1 MPWKDVSVMDQ
12 KREFIN
18 LYISGAY
25 SLSELCR
32 AFNIS
37 RPTARKYA
45 NRFKEMGDPG
55 LNAQSRA
62 PHHIPLK
69 TEPEIERAICEYRRQ
84 KPTYGIEKI
93 LRILKNKYSEDRL
106 PALSTGNLI
115 LKRNGLIIPK
125 KRFRRVEPV
134 HPIFDPSSPNEVWS
148 GDFKGKFKMGNGV
161 YCSPLTLADS
171 FSRLIF
177 TAKGMHEATYEGCRK
192 EYEEVFREYGMPWQ
206 LHTDNGPPFG
216 CVASLCRLTRLAVWL
231 IELGIEPVY
240 SDPGHPE
247 QNGRHE
253 RMHRDLKAEATR
265 PPGYNL
271 QAQQRK
277 LNAFRIEYNEVRPH
291 SALNLET
298 PSKIHVRSERNFPEK
313 IEVWE
318 YPKEMKIRRVC
329 RNGAIR
335 WGHSHWVGVSTTL
348 MEKNIGLEEL
358 GDGIWGVY
366 FRQKRLGYFN
376 EKYLRIH
383 DQEGRFKRNRV

>member
-1 MPWKDVSVMDQ
+1 MPWRNVSAMEQ

-18 LYISGAY
+18 RYLSGAY
-25 SLSELCR
+25 SLSQLCR
-32 AFNIS
+32 EFKIS

-45 NRFKEMGDPG
+45 NRFKAMGDPG
-55 LNAQSRA
+55 LNALSRA
-62 PHHIPLK
+62 PHTIPLK
-69 TEPEIERAICEYRRQ
+69 TESEIEQAICDYRRL
-84 KPTYGIEKI
+84 KPHYGIEKI
-93 LRILKNKYSEDRL
+93 LRKLKDVYDEDRL

-134 HPIFDPSSPNEVWS
+134 HPIFDPSEPNEVWS
-148 GDFKGKFKMGNGV
+148 ADYKGKFRMGNGI
-161 YCSPLTLADS
+161 YCNPLTIADS
-171 FSRLIF
+171 FSRF
-177 TAKGMHEATYEGCRK
+177 VFMAKGMHEATYEGCRK
-192 EYEEVFREYGMPWQ
+192 GYEEVFREFGMPKQ

-240 SDPGHPE
+240 SDPGHPQ

-277 LNAFRIEYNEVRPH
+277 LNSFRKEYNEDRPH
-291 SALNLET
+291 AALKLET
-298 PSKIHVRSERNFPEK
+298 PSKIHCVSTRMYRDK
-313 IEVWE
+313 IEEWE
-318 YPKEMKIRRVC
+318 YPKEMKVRYVC

-348 MEKNIGLEEL
+348 MEKNIGLEEM
-358 GDGIWGVY
+358 GGGIWGVY
-366 FRQKRLGYFN
+366 FRQKRLGFFN

-383 DQEGRFKRNRV
+383 DEEGRFKRNKV